1 MTEVT
6 LVKRFSILAL
16 VALIALGTAACTRD
30 KPSEPAVTTVVSQN
44 VATTPGTPFSST
56 PVATSASAAITAT
69 VSVSS
74 TTPAAVTPVATVAA
88 TAVPISP
95 QPTSVPTTSSNP
107 STYTVQWG
115 DWLNK
120 IASQL
125 GVTTQALLAANPGIN
140 PNLISPGQ
148 VLNVPGATTPSATS
162 TPTTPFTPPTNP
174 STYTVQRGDWIYAI
188 ARKFGVSV
196 AALLAAN
203 PGINPNFVFPGQVL
217 NIPGGATPDTTPS
230 GNTYTVQPGDTLFS
244 IAVRF
249 KTTTYALQIK
259 NNLANPNFIYP
270 GQVLI
275 LPQ

>member
-1 MTEVT
+1 MNEVT
-6 LVKRFSILAL
+6 LVKRFCILAL
-16 VALIALGTAACTRD
+16 VALVVLGTAACTRE
-30 KPSEPAVTTVVSQN
+30 KPAEPTSTTVVSQN
-44 VATTPGTPFSST
+44 VAGTPSTSFSGT
-56 PVATSASAAITAT
+56 PVGTSVAPIATT
-69 VSVSS
+69 VSMPS
-74 TTPAAVTPVATVAA
+74 TTPVTVVPVATVAA
-88 TAVPISP
+88 TATPLP
-95 QPTSVPTTSSNP
+95 PTAVPTASSNP
-107 STYTVQWG
+107 GTYTVQWG

-125 GVTTQALLAANPGIN
+125 GVTTQALIAANPGIN
-140 PNLISPGQ
+140 ANLIYPGQ
-148 VLNVPGATTPSATS
+148 VLNVPGSTTTVPATS
-162 TPTTPFTPPTNP
+162 TPTTPSTPPSNP

-203 PGINPNFVFPGQVL
+203 PGIHPNFVFPGQVL
-217 NIPGGATPDTTPS
+217 SIPGGTTPPDSPPPS
-230 GNTYTVQPGDTLFS
+230 GNTYTVQLGDTLFS

-270 GQVLI
+270 GQVLT